1 MDKVHA
7 KNAPSFGGWF
17 IAAGAAA
24 VAFGV
29 AIVLFE
35 FSVPQASLVAGVL
48 FVAVGL
54 ILGQPDRPMP
64 AMRGGDVPWPVAAPA
79 AAPVATLVA
88 APVATLVAA
97 PVAALV
103 AAPVAPL
110 IAAPVAAPGTAPVAT
125 LVAAPVMSAPVMG
138 KRPEGLAVA
147 RGGRADDL
155 KLIKGIGLALEKLC
169 HSLGYYHF
177 DQIAQWTSQEIA
189 WVDNNL
195 EEFRGSV
202 TRDEWVAQAKVLA
215 ARGTV

>member
-64 AMRGGDVPWPVAAPA
+64 AARGGDVPWPVAAPA
-79 AAPVATLVA
+79 AAPVAALIATPVA
-88 APVATLVAA
+88 APA
-97 PVAALV
+97 

-110 IAAPVAAPGTAPVAT
+110 IAAPVAAPAAAPVAI

>member
-64 AMRGGDVPWPVAAPA
+64 AARGGDAPWPVAAPA
-79 AAPVATLVA
+79 AAPVAA
-88 APVATLVAA
+88 
-97 PVAALV
+97 
-103 AAPVAPL
+103 L
-110 IAAPVAAPGTAPVAT
+110 IATPVAT

>member
-64 AMRGGDVPWPVAAPA
+64 AARGGDVPWPVAAPA
-79 AAPVATLVA
+79 AAPVASSVAVPVASPVALPVPSLVA
-88 APVATLVAA
+88 APM
-97 PVAALV
+97 
-103 AAPVAPL
+103 
-110 IAAPVAAPGTAPVAT
+110 
-125 LVAAPVMSAPVMG
+125 MSAPVMG
-138 KRPEGLAVA
+138 KKPEGLAAA

-155 KLIKGIGLALEKLC
+155 KIIKGIGPSLEKLC

-177 DQIAQWTSQEIA
+177 DQIAQWTSEEIA
-189 WVDNNL
+189 WVDDNL
-195 EEFRGSV
+195 EGFKGRV
-202 TRDEWVAQAKVLA
+202 TRDEWVPQARILA
-215 ARGTV
+215 AGGTV

>member
-64 AMRGGDVPWPVAAPA
+64 AARGGDVPWPVAAPA
-79 AAPVATLVA
+79 AAPVAALIAT
-88 APVATLVAA
+88 PVAT
-97 PVAALV
+97 LV

-110 IAAPVAAPGTAPVAT
+110 IAAPVAAPGAAPVAT

>member
-64 AMRGGDVPWPVAAPA
+64 AARGGDVPWPVAAPA
-79 AAPVATLVA
+79 AAPVAALIATPVA
-88 APVATLVAA
+88 APA
-97 PVAALV
+97 

-110 IAAPVAAPGTAPVAT
+110 IAAPVAAPAAAPVAIV
-125 LVAAPVMSAPVMG
+125 VAAPVMSAPVMG

>member
-64 AMRGGDVPWPVAAPA
+64 AARGGDVAWPVAAPA
-79 AAPVATLVA
+79 A
-88 APVATLVAA
+88 
-97 PVAALV
+97 
-103 AAPVAPL
+103 
-110 IAAPVAAPGTAPVAT
+110 APVAT